1 MTKVKKA
8 VSRESGGTVY
18 ERGKHRNVIVILEP
32 PDVIGFRL
40 KGMRHVF
47 RLTTEGCY
55 MAAVKAEIALKKKE
69 KLKEK
74 KKKRRK

>member
-1 MTKVKKA
+1 MTKVKKP

-18 ERGKHRNVIVILEP
+18 ERGKNRPVIVILEP

-40 KGMRHVF
+40 KGMSKVY

-55 MAAVKAEIALKKKE
+55 MAALKADIALKKKE

-74 KKKRRK
+74 KKRRK